1 MEENNT
7 NNTTMAVLVHIIGL
21 MSSFIGPL
29 VIYLISNDEFTKQN
43 AAKAL
48 NWQIMFI
55 IFMIISFILSF
66 VFIGFIGFIGLILFL
81 LVDTI
86 VCVIAAVRANEGEV
100 WDYPITINFVK

>member
-7 NNTTMAVLVHIIGL
+7 NNTTMAVLVHILGL

-66 VFIGFIGFIGLILFL
+66 VFIGFIGLILFP
-81 LVDTI
+81 LVDMI